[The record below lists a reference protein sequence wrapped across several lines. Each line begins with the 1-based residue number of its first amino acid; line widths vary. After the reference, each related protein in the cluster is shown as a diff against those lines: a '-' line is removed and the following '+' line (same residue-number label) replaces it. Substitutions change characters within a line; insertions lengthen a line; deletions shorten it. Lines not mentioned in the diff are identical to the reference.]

1 MATTTISTNINN
13 SKKEGILLEKCTRM
27 KVFSEKLQNK
37 YQDETEARPK
47 HHGLQYEEV
56 RKNMTVRA
64 IDKMT
69 VDFLLGD

>member
-1 MATTTISTNINN
+1 
-13 SKKEGILLEKCTRM
+13 M